1 MIPVLFYTTSF
12 ILDLLLGD
20 PYSWPHPIKAI
31 GNFIQ
36 LLGTLLRKVSKSE
49 KWLFVAGGIL
59 FVVTVGLTGVITW
72 LLLLVSSK
80 IAYWLYVVI
89 FIYLGY
95 STLAMTCLAKEAR
108 KIQRTLAKD
117 DLAAARI
124 QVGMIVGRD
133 TANLS
138 REQISKAT
146 IETVA
151 ENTADG
157 VIAPLFYLF
166 LGGPVLAL
174 MYKAVNTLD
183 SMVGYKNEKYRAI
196 GFVSA
201 KMDDVANFIP
211 ARLTWLFLVL
221 ASFLLKY
228 DGRAAWKIG
237 WRDRKKHTS
246 PNCAYPEGAVAG
258 ALDITLGGTHEY
270 FGKEVVK
277 PTIGDGLA
285 PVTQKEISQTIYL
298 LYTASICAFII
309 FASIHLLL
317 F

>member
-1 MIPVLFYTTSF
+1 MTVLYYTTSF
-12 ILDLLLGD
+12 ILDCLLGD

-36 LLGTLLRKVSKSE
+36 LLVTFLRKISKSE
-49 KWLFVAGGIL
+49 KWLYVAGGIL
-59 FVVTVGLTGVITW
+59 FVLTVGLTGALSAF
-72 LLLLVSSK
+72 LLFISAKV
-80 IAYWLYVVI
+80 AYWLYVIV

-95 STLAMTCLAKEAR
+95 TTLAMTCLAKEAR
-108 KIQRTLAKD
+108 KIQRTLGAG

-133 TANLS
+133 TENLS
-138 REQISKAT
+138 AEQISKAT

-166 LGGPVLAL
+166 IGGPVLAL

-183 SMVGYKNEKYRAI
+183 SMVGYKTEKYRAI

-201 KMDDVANFIP
+201 KMDDIANFIP
-211 ARLTWLFLVL
+211 ARLTWLFLVI
-221 ASFLLKY
+221 ASFILNY

-237 WRDRKKHTS
+237 LRDRKKHTS

-270 FGKEVVK
+270 FGETVVK
-277 PTIGDGLA
+277 PTIGDGTS
-285 PVTQKEISQTIYL
+285 PVTQKQISQTIKL
-298 LYTASICAFII
+298 LYTASSCAFIL
-309 FASIHLLL
+309 FATIHLLL

>member
-1 MIPVLFYTTSF
+1 MTLLFYTTSF
-12 ILDLLLGD
+12 ILDWLLGD

-31 GNFIQ
+31 GNFIR
-36 LLGTLLRKVSKSE
+36 LLVTFLRKISKSE
-49 KWLFVAGGIL
+49 KWLYVAGGIL
-59 FVVTVGLTGVITW
+59 FVLTVGLTGALSAF
-72 LLLLVSSK
+72 LLFISAKV
-80 IAYWLYVVI
+80 AYWLYVIV
-89 FIYLGY
+89 FIYLSY
-95 STLAMTCLAKEAR
+95 TTLAVTCLAKEAR
-108 KIQRTLAKD
+108 KIQRTLTTG

-133 TANLS
+133 TENLS

-166 LGGPVLAL
+166 IGGPVLAL

-183 SMVGYKNEKYRAI
+183 SMVGYKTEKYRAI

-201 KMDDVANFIP
+201 KMDDIANFIP
-211 ARLTWLFLVL
+211 ARLTWLFLVI

-228 DGRAAWKIG
+228 NSRAAWKIG
-237 WRDRKKHTS
+237 LRDRKKHTS

-270 FGKEVVK
+270 FGETVVK
-277 PTIGDGLA
+277 PTIGAGA
-285 PVTQKEISQTIYL
+285 SPVTQQQISQTIKL
-298 LYTASICAFII
+298 LYTASSCAFIL
-309 FASIHLLL
+309 FATIHLLL

>member
-1 MIPVLFYTTSF
+1 MTLLFYTTSF
-12 ILDLLLGD
+12 ILDCLLGD

-31 GNFIQ
+31 GNFIR
-36 LLGTLLRKVSKSE
+36 LLVTFLRKISKSE
-49 KWLFVAGGIL
+49 KWLYVAGGIL
-59 FVVTVGLTGVITW
+59 FVLTVGLTGALSAF
-72 LLLLVSSK
+72 LLFISAKV
-80 IAYWLYVVI
+80 AYWLYVIV

-108 KIQRTLAKD
+108 KIQRTLGAG

-133 TANLS
+133 TENLS
-138 REQISKAT
+138 AEQISKAT

-166 LGGPVLAL
+166 IGGPVLAL

-183 SMVGYKNEKYRAI
+183 SMVGYKTEKYRAI

-201 KMDDVANFIP
+201 KMDDIANFIP
-211 ARLTWLFLVL
+211 ARLTWLFLVI
-221 ASFLLKY
+221 ASFILNY
-228 DGRAAWKIG
+228 DGRAAWEIG
-237 WRDRKKHTS
+237 LRDRKKHTS

-270 FGKEVVK
+270 FGETVVK
-277 PTIGDGLA
+277 PTIGDGTS
-285 PVTQKEISQTIYL
+285 PVTQKQISQTIKL
-298 LYTASICAFII
+298 LYTASSCAFIL
-309 FASIHLLL
+309 FGTIHLLL

>member
-1 MIPVLFYTTSF
+1 MTVLFYTTSF
-12 ILDLLLGD
+12 ILDCLLGD

-36 LLGTLLRKVSKSE
+36 LLVTFLRKISESE
-49 KWLFVAGGIL
+49 KWLYVAGGIL
-59 FVVTVGLTGVITW
+59 FVLTVGLTGALSAF
-72 LLLLVSSK
+72 LLFISAKV
-80 IAYWLYVVI
+80 AYWLYVIV

-95 STLAMTCLAKEAR
+95 TTLAMTCLAKEAR
-108 KIQRTLAKD
+108 KIQRTLTTG

-133 TANLS
+133 TENLS

-166 LGGPVLAL
+166 IGGPVLAL

-183 SMVGYKNEKYRAI
+183 SMVGYKTEKYRAI

-201 KMDDVANFIP
+201 KMDDIANFIP
-211 ARLTWLFLVL
+211 ARLTWLCLVI
-221 ASFLLKY
+221 ASFILNY
-228 DGRAAWKIG
+228 DSRAAWKIG
-237 WRDRKKHTS
+237 LRDRKKHTS

-270 FGKEVVK
+270 FGETVVK
-277 PTIGDGLA
+277 PTIGDGTSS
-285 PVTQKEISQTIYL
+285 VTQKQISQTIKL
-298 LYTASICAFII
+298 LYTASSCAFIL
-309 FASIHLLL
+309 FGTIHLLL

>member
-1 MIPVLFYTTSF
+1 MTLLFYTTSF
-12 ILDLLLGD
+12 ILDCLLGD

-31 GNFIQ
+31 GNFIR
-36 LLGTLLRKVSKSE
+36 LLVTFLRKISKSE
-49 KWLFVAGGIL
+49 KWLYVAGGIL
-59 FVVTVGLTGVITW
+59 FVLTVGLTGALSAF
-72 LLLLVSSK
+72 LLFISAKV
-80 IAYWLYVVI
+80 AYWLYVIV

-95 STLAMTCLAKEAR
+95 TTLAMTCLAKEAR
-108 KIQRTLAKD
+108 KIQRTLGAG

-133 TANLS
+133 TENLS
-138 REQISKAT
+138 AEQISKAT

-166 LGGPVLAL
+166 IGGPVLAL

-183 SMVGYKNEKYRAI
+183 SMVGYKTEKYRAI

-201 KMDDVANFIP
+201 KMDDIANFIP
-211 ARLTWLFLVL
+211 ARLTWLFLVI
-221 ASFLLKY
+221 ASFILNY
-228 DGRAAWKIG
+228 DGRAAWEIG
-237 WRDRKKHTS
+237 LRDRKKHTS

-270 FGKEVVK
+270 FGETVVK
-277 PTIGDGLA
+277 PTIGDGTS
-285 PVTQKEISQTIYL
+285 PVTQKQISQTIKL
-298 LYTASICAFII
+298 LYTASSCAFIL
-309 FASIHLLL
+309 FATIHLLL

>member
-1 MIPVLFYTTSF
+1 MTLLFYTAAF
-12 ILDLLLGD
+12 ILDCLLGD

-31 GNFIQ
+31 GNWIHF
-36 LLGTLLRKVSKSE
+36 LTTVLRKIFHGKGLYFAGGL
-49 KWLFVAGGIL
+49 LFVL
-59 FVVTVGLTGVITW
+59 TVGATGIASW
-72 LLLLVSSK
+72 LVLYLSAK
-80 IAYWLYVVI
+80 IAFWLYGAV

-95 STLAMTCLAKEAR
+95 TTLAMTCLAKEAR
-108 KIQRTLAKD
+108 KIARTLAD
-117 DLAAARI
+117 GDLAAARV

-133 TANLS
+133 TDKLS
-138 REQISKAT
+138 AEEISKAT

-166 LGGPVLAL
+166 IGGPVLAL

-201 KMDDVANFIP
+201 KMDDIANFIP
-211 ARLTWLFLVL
+211 ARLSWLFLVI
-221 ASFLLKY
+221 ASFILRY
-228 DGRAAWKIG
+228 DGRAAWVIG
-237 WRDRKKHTS
+237 LRDRKNHTS

-258 ALDITLGGTHEY
+258 ALGITLGGTHEY
-270 FGKEVVK
+270 FGETVVK
-277 PTIGDGLA
+277 PTIGSGTK
-285 PVTQKEISQTIYL
+285 PVTQTEISQTIYL
-298 LYTASICAFII
+298 LYAASTIAFII
-309 FASIHLLL
+309 FASIYLIL

>member
-1 MIPVLFYTTSF
+1 MTVLFYTTSF
-12 ILDLLLGD
+12 ILDCLLGD

-36 LLGTLLRKVSKSE
+36 LLVTFLRKISESE
-49 KWLFVAGGIL
+49 KWLYVAGGIL
-59 FVVTVGLTGVITW
+59 FVLTVGLTGALSAF
-72 LLLLVSSK
+72 LLFISAKV
-80 IAYWLYVVI
+80 AYWLYVIV
-89 FIYLGY
+89 FIYLSY
-95 STLAMTCLAKEAR
+95 TTLAVTCLAKEAR
-108 KIQRTLAKD
+108 KIQRTLTTG

-133 TANLS
+133 TENLS

-166 LGGPVLAL
+166 IGGPVLAL

-183 SMVGYKNEKYRAI
+183 SMVGYKTEKYRAI

-201 KMDDVANFIP
+201 KMDDIANFIP
-211 ARLTWLFLVL
+211 ARLTWLFLVI

-228 DGRAAWKIG
+228 NSRAAWKIG
-237 WRDRKKHTS
+237 LRDRKKHTS

-270 FGKEVVK
+270 FGETVVK
-277 PTIGDGLA
+277 PTIGAGA
-285 PVTQKEISQTIYL
+285 SPVTQQQISQTIKL
-298 LYTASICAFII
+298 LYTASSCAFIL
-309 FASIHLLL
+309 FATIHLLL

>member
-1 MIPVLFYTTSF
+1 MTLLFYTAAF
-12 ILDLLLGD
+12 ILDCLLGD

-31 GNFIQ
+31 GNWIHF
-36 LLGTLLRKVSKSE
+36 LTTALRKIFHGNGLYFAGGL
-49 KWLFVAGGIL
+49 LFVL
-59 FVVTVGLTGVITW
+59 TVGLTGVVSW
-72 LLLLVSSK
+72 LLLYLSAK
-80 IAYWLYVVI
+80 IAFWLYAAI

-95 STLAMTCLAKEAR
+95 TTLAMTCLAKEAR
-108 KIQRTLAKD
+108 KIERTLAD
-117 DLAAARI
+117 GDLAAARV

-133 TANLS
+133 TDNLS
-138 REQISKAT
+138 AEQISKAT

-166 LGGPVLAL
+166 IGGPVLAL

-201 KMDDVANFIP
+201 KMDDIANFIP
-211 ARLTWLFLVL
+211 ARLSWLFLVI
-221 ASFLLKY
+221 ASFILRY
-228 DGRAAWKIG
+228 DWRAAWVIG
-237 WRDRKKHTS
+237 LRDRKNHTS

-258 ALDITLGGTHEY
+258 ALGITLGGTHEY
-270 FGKEVVK
+270 FGETVVK
-277 PTIGDGLA
+277 PTIGSGTK
-285 PVTQKEISQTIYL
+285 PVTQTEISQTIHL
-298 LYTASICAFII
+298 LYAASTIAFIV
-309 FASIHLLL
+309 FASIYLIL

>member
-1 MIPVLFYTTSF
+1 MTLLFYTTSF
-12 ILDLLLGD
+12 ILDWLLGD

-31 GNFIQ
+31 GNFIR
-36 LLGTLLRKVSKSE
+36 LLVTFLRKISKSE
-49 KWLFVAGGIL
+49 KWLYVAGGIL
-59 FVVTVGLTGVITW
+59 FVLTVGLTGALSAF
-72 LLLLVSSK
+72 LLFISAQV
-80 IAYWLYVVI
+80 AYWLYVIV

-95 STLAMTCLAKEAR
+95 TTLAMTCLAKEAR
-108 KIQRTLAKD
+108 KIQRTLGAG

-133 TANLS
+133 TENLS
-138 REQISKAT
+138 AEQISKAT

-166 LGGPVLAL
+166 IGGPVLAL

-183 SMVGYKNEKYRAI
+183 SMVGYKTEKYRAI

-201 KMDDVANFIP
+201 KMDDIANFIP
-211 ARLTWLFLVL
+211 ARLTWLFLVI
-221 ASFLLKY
+221 ASFILNY
-228 DGRAAWKIG
+228 DGRAAWEIG
-237 WRDRKKHTS
+237 LRDRKKHTS

-270 FGKEVVK
+270 FGETVVK
-277 PTIGDGLA
+277 PTIGDGTS
-285 PVTQKEISQTIYL
+285 PVTQKQISQTIKL
-298 LYTASICAFII
+298 LYTASSCAFIL
-309 FASIHLLL
+309 FATIHLLL

>member
-1 MIPVLFYTTSF
+1 MSVLFYTISF
-12 ILDLLLGD
+12 ILDFILGD

-36 LLGTLLRKVSKSE
+36 LLTNALRKIFHGKS
-49 KWLFVAGGIL
+49 LYFAGGLLFIL
-59 FVVTVGLTGVITW
+59 TVGMTGIVSW
-72 LLLLVSSK
+72 LILYISAK
-80 IAYWLYVVI
+80 IAFWLYVAL

-95 STLAMTCLAKEAR
+95 TTLAMTCLAKEAR
-108 KIQRTLAKD
+108 KIQRTLAD
-117 DLAAARI
+117 GDLEAARV

-133 TANLS
+133 TDKLTA
-138 REQISKAT
+138 EQISKAT

-166 LGGPVLAL
+166 IGGPVLAL

-201 KMDDVANFIP
+201 KMDDLANFIP
-211 ARLTWLFLVL
+211 ARLSWFFLVI
-221 ASFLLKY
+221 ASFILKY
-228 DGRAAWKIG
+228 DGRTAWRIG
-237 WRDRKKHTS
+237 LRDRKNHTS

-258 ALDITLGGTHEY
+258 ALGITLGGTHEY
-270 FGKEVVK
+270 FGETVVK
-277 PTIGDGLA
+277 PTIGSGTKA
-285 PVTQKEISQTIYL
+285 VTQKEISQTIHL
-298 LYTASICAFII
+298 LYTASIIAFLI
-309 FASIHLLL
+309 FISIHLIL

>member
-1 MIPVLFYTTSF
+1 MTLLFYTTSF
-12 ILDLLLGD
+12 ILDWLLGD

-31 GNFIQ
+31 GNFIR
-36 LLGTLLRKVSKSE
+36 LLVTFLRKISKSE
-49 KWLFVAGGIL
+49 KWLYVAGGIL
-59 FVVTVGLTGVITW
+59 FVLTVGLTGALSAF
-72 LLLLVSSK
+72 LLFISAKV
-80 IAYWLYVVI
+80 AYWLYVIV

-95 STLAMTCLAKEAR
+95 TTLAMTCLAKEAR
-108 KIQRTLAKD
+108 KIQRTLGAG
-117 DLAAARI
+117 DLATARI

-133 TANLS
+133 TENLS
-138 REQISKAT
+138 AEQISKAT

-166 LGGPVLAL
+166 IGGPVLAL

-183 SMVGYKNEKYRAI
+183 SMVGYKTEKYRAI

-201 KMDDVANFIP
+201 KMDDIANFIP
-211 ARLTWLFLVL
+211 ARLTWLFLVI
-221 ASFLLKY
+221 ASFILNY
-228 DGRAAWKIG
+228 DGRAAWEIG
-237 WRDRKKHTS
+237 LRDRKKHTS

-270 FGKEVVK
+270 FGETVVK
-277 PTIGDGLA
+277 PTIGDGTS
-285 PVTQKEISQTIYL
+285 PVTQKQISQTIKL
-298 LYTASICAFII
+298 LYTASSCAFIL
-309 FASIHLLL
+309 FATIHLLL

>member
-1 MIPVLFYTTSF
+1 MTLLFYTTSF
-12 ILDLLLGD
+12 ILDCLLGD

-31 GNFIQ
+31 GNFIR
-36 LLGTLLRKVSKSE
+36 LLVTFLRKISKSE
-49 KWLFVAGGIL
+49 KWLYVAGGIL
-59 FVVTVGLTGVITW
+59 FVLTVGLTGALSAF
-72 LLLLVSSK
+72 LLFISAKV
-80 IAYWLYVVI
+80 AYWLYVIV

-95 STLAMTCLAKEAR
+95 TTLAMTCLAKEAR
-108 KIQRTLAKD
+108 KIQRTLGAG

-133 TANLS
+133 TENLS
-138 REQISKAT
+138 AEQISKAT

-166 LGGPVLAL
+166 IGGPVLAL

-183 SMVGYKNEKYRAI
+183 SMVGYKTEKYRAI

-201 KMDDVANFIP
+201 KMDDIANFIP
-211 ARLTWLFLVL
+211 ARLTWLFLVI
-221 ASFLLKY
+221 ASFILNY
-228 DGRAAWKIG
+228 DGRAAWEIG
-237 WRDRKKHTS
+237 LRDRKKHTS

-270 FGKEVVK
+270 FGETVVK
-277 PTIGDGLA
+277 PTIGDGTS
-285 PVTQKEISQTIYL
+285 PVTQKQISQTIKL
-298 LYTASICAFII
+298 LYTASSCASIL
-309 FASIHLLL
+309 FATIHLLL

>member
-1 MIPVLFYTTSF
+1 MTVLFYTTSF
-12 ILDLLLGD
+12 ILDCLLGD

-36 LLGTLLRKVSKSE
+36 LLVTFLRKISESE
-49 KWLFVAGGIL
+49 KWLYVAGGIL
-59 FVVTVGLTGVITW
+59 FVLTVGLTGALSAF
-72 LLLLVSSK
+72 LLFISAKV
-80 IAYWLYVVI
+80 AYWIYVIV
-89 FIYLGY
+89 FIYLSY
-95 STLAMTCLAKEAR
+95 TTLAVTCLAKEAW
-108 KIQRTLAKD
+108 KIQRTLTTG

-133 TANLS
+133 TENLS

-166 LGGPVLAL
+166 IGGPVLAL

-183 SMVGYKNEKYRAI
+183 SMVGYKTEKYRAI

-201 KMDDVANFIP
+201 KMDDIANFIP
-211 ARLTWLFLVL
+211 ARLTWLFLVI

-228 DGRAAWKIG
+228 NSRAAWKIG
-237 WRDRKKHTS
+237 LRDRKKHTS

-270 FGKEVVK
+270 FGETVVK
-277 PTIGDGLA
+277 PTIGAGA
-285 PVTQKEISQTIYL
+285 SPVTQQQISQTIKL
-298 LYTASICAFII
+298 LYTASSCAFIL
-309 FASIHLLL
+309 FATIHLLL

>member
-1 MIPVLFYTTSF
+1 MTVLFYTTSF
-12 ILDLLLGD
+12 IVDCLLGD

-36 LLGTLLRKVSKSE
+36 LLVTFLRKISESE
-49 KWLFVAGGIL
+49 KWLYVAGGIL
-59 FVVTVGLTGVITW
+59 FVLTVGLTGALSAF
-72 LLLLVSSK
+72 LLFISAKV
-80 IAYWLYVVI
+80 AYWLYVIV

-95 STLAMTCLAKEAR
+95 TTLAMTCLAKEAR
-108 KIQRTLAKD
+108 KIQRTLTTG

-133 TANLS
+133 TENLS

-166 LGGPVLAL
+166 IGGPVLAL

-183 SMVGYKNEKYRAI
+183 SMVGYKTEKYRAI

-201 KMDDVANFIP
+201 KMDDIANFIP
-211 ARLTWLFLVL
+211 ARLTWLFLVI
-221 ASFLLKY
+221 ASFILKY
-228 DGRAAWKIG
+228 DSRAAWKIG
-237 WRDRKKHTS
+237 LRDRKKHTS

-270 FGKEVVK
+270 FGETVVK
-277 PTIGDGLA
+277 PTIGDGA
-285 PVTQKEISQTIYL
+285 SPVTQQQISQTIKL
-298 LYTASICAFII
+298 LYTASSCAFII
-309 FASIHLLL
+309 FTTIHLLL

>member
-1 MIPVLFYTTSF
+1 MTVLFYTTSF
-12 ILDLLLGD
+12 ILDCLLGD

-36 LLGTLLRKVSKSE
+36 LLVTFLRKISESE
-49 KWLFVAGGIL
+49 KWLYVAGGIL
-59 FVVTVGLTGVITW
+59 FVLTVGLTGALSAF
-72 LLLLVSSK
+72 LLFISAKV
-80 IAYWLYVVI
+80 AYWLYVIV
-89 FIYLGY
+89 FIYLSY
-95 STLAMTCLAKEAR
+95 TTLAVTCLAKEAR
-108 KIQRTLAKD
+108 KIQRTLTTG

-133 TANLS
+133 TENLS

-166 LGGPVLAL
+166 IGGPVLAL

-183 SMVGYKNEKYRAI
+183 SMVGYKTEKYRAI

-201 KMDDVANFIP
+201 KMDDIANFIP
-211 ARLTWLFLVL
+211 ARLTWLFLVI

-228 DGRAAWKIG
+228 NSRAAWKIG
-237 WRDRKKHTS
+237 LRDRKKHTS

-270 FGKEVVK
+270 FGETVVK
-277 PTIGDGLA
+277 PTIGAGA
-285 PVTQKEISQTIYL
+285 SPVTQQQIIQTIKL
-298 LYTASICAFII
+298 LYTASSCAFIL
-309 FASIHLLL
+309 FATIHLLL